1 MTGLPFTNDLY
12 SWMYET
18 DIISLVDKRL
28 SDVGYSWNHTTGE
41 IVKLPYRLGDYK
53 KNLTVEQARKVLSW
67 SDGTSE
73 SETKKLLEYFW
84 SISDDFNTIPS
95 STMIVNVSQC
105 VVHDWIDVVLFNVV
119 SKRCS
124 ICDTKKS

>member
-18 DIISLVDKRL
+18 DIISLVTKRFD
-28 SDVGYSWNHTTGE
+28 DVGYSWNAMTGE
-41 IVKLPYRLGDYK
+41 IIKLPYKLGDYK
-53 KNLTVEQARKVLSW
+53 KYLTIDQARKVLSW

-84 SISDDFNTIPS
+84 SIDDFNAS
-95 STMIVNVSQC
+95 SSAMASAVSQC

-124 ICDTKKS
+124 ICDIKKS